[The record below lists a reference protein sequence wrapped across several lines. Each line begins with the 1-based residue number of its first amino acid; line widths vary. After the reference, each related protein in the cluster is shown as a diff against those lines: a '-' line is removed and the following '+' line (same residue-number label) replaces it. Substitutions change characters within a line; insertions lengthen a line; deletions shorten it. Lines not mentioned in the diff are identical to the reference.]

1 MRDKIGMKFSESW
14 YAATLHGEHRLEKL
28 HSLGSF
34 PDNKLRRD
42 NSTTIDSLNTTL
54 STAREIG

>member
-14 YAATLHGEHRLEKL
+14 YATTLHGEYRLEKL
-28 HSLGSF
+28 HRSF

-42 NSTTIDSLNTTL
+42 NSTTIDSLNTT
-54 STAREIG
+54 AHEIG